1 MRKVV
6 SLAVIF
12 IAMFQCFAADT
23 LPYEK
28 NYNVVLEYNPVVM
41 EVGFIN
47 AELESFD
54 SIISDD
60 MVVNGIELS
69 VDSQSNTGKGPD
81 PDDKPCY
88 VYWKIYS
95 ANNLSVSI
103 SADDLGSS
111 GVDPIPY
118 TITFDN
124 NLNDTLSSS
133 GDGKK
138 TIEYS
143 GGTRDFFGSLK
154 IDIETVDLA
163 DKATADYTGN
173 IKIEID
179 GGNAS

>member
-54 SIISDD
+54 SIISED

-88 VYWKIYS
+88 VYWQIYS
-95 ANNLSVSI
+95 SDNLSVSI
-103 SADDLGSS
+103 SADDLVSS
-111 GVDPIPY
+111 GVGSIPY
-118 TITFDN
+118 TITFGN

-154 IDIETVDLA
+154 IDIETVDLTNR
-163 DKATADYTGN
+163 ATANYTGK
-173 IKIEID
+173 IIIEID

>member
-12 IAMFQCFAADT
+12 ITTLQCFAADA
-23 LPYEK
+23 LPYSK
-28 NYNVVLEYNPVVM
+28 NYNVVLEYNPIVM

-47 AELESFD
+47 VELESFD
-54 SIISDD
+54 SVISED
-60 MVVNGIELS
+60 MDVDGIELS
-69 VDSQSNTGKGPD
+69 FDSKSNTGKGPAS
-81 PDDKPCY
+81 DKPCY

-118 TITFDN
+118 TITFGN

-143 GGTRDFFGSLK
+143 GGTRDFFDSLK
-154 IDIETVDLA
+154 IDIETVDLT

-173 IKIEID
+173 IIIEID